1 MLALR
6 KESRDKIMRDTER
19 DTERERENMN
29 LEGFCYW
36 LSSSFE
42 GKAGESSPFFS
53 LKVTFLPVNINPLR
67 VIGRENCGCFVCFS
81 EVGKEKLNSV
91 DQQKKGSGR

>member
-29 LEGFCYW
+29 LEGF
-36 LSSSFE
+36 S
-42 GKAGESSPFFS
+42 
-53 LKVTFLPVNINPLR
+53 
-67 VIGRENCGCFVCFS
+67 VIG
-81 EVGKEKLNSV
+81 
-91 DQQKKGSGR
+91 